1 MAGLTPAH
9 LILILIIA
17 LIVIGPG
24 KLPELGSAIGK
35 SLHEFQKATGQITDP
50 PVAQGA
56 PQPWVGQQ
64 QPLQMQVPPAPY
76 YAPQTYAQMTLP
88 ATAPVVAPAAVVAPV
103 PQPFATDP
111 VSASP
116 ETGADTTG
124 RPPAGFA
131 RG

>member
-17 LIVIGPG
+17 LIVVGPG

-35 SLHEFQKATGQITDP
+35 SLREFQKATGQITDP
-50 PVAQGA
+50 PVAKPA
-56 PQPWVGQQ
+56 PQTWVAP

-76 YAPQTYAQMTLP
+76 YAPQTYAPMP
-88 ATAPVVAPAAVVAPV
+88 MPSPAPVVAPAPL
-103 PQPFATDP
+103 PFATEP
-111 VSASP
+111 AIASP
-116 ETGADTTG
+116 ETGADNTG
-124 RPPAGFA
+124 QPPAGFP

>member
-17 LIVIGPG
+17 LIVVGPG

-35 SLHEFQKATGQITDP
+35 SLREFQKATGQITDP
-50 PVAQGA
+50 PVAKPA
-56 PQPWVGQQ
+56 PQTWVAP

-76 YAPQTYAQMTLP
+76 YAPQTYAPMPMTLP
-88 ATAPVVAPAAVVAPV
+88 ANAPVVAPM
-103 PQPFATDP
+103 PQQFATEP
-111 VSASP
+111 VATEPGTASP
-116 ETGADTTG
+116 QTGADNTG
-124 RPPAGFA
+124 QPPAGFP

>member
-9 LILILIIA
+9 LVLILIIA

-50 PVAQGA
+50 PVAQPA
-56 PQPWVGQQ
+56 PQPWVAPQPQQ
-64 QPLQMQVPPAPY
+64 IPPAPY
-76 YAPQTYAQMTLP
+76 YAPQTYAPMPMTLP
-88 ATAPVVAPAAVVAPV
+88 ATAPVVAPT
-103 PQPFATDP
+103 PQPFPTEPA
-111 VSASP
+111 SSSP

-124 RPPAGFA
+124 QSPAGSA